1 LILSLDEKSILALS
15 PRWAAAA
22 RPSALHRITRAESE
36 SWLRSEALDAGGPA
50 IWGVFD
56 FEAVGPWRI
65 RTRTGN
71 VARPDDS
78 WSAWSLPLSA
88 PGGRIE
94 SPTARYLQFEAR
106 YEGADARDNLRAPS
120 IAWQA
125 VNRAPRVAEATA
137 VRFEPDPRTASRLNR
152 AGPLGPIVNQLA
164 QAAKSVD
171 NEPTRVRGGI
181 MPEEILQPLFGL
193 VLLEWKA
200 EDPDKDRI
208 AARIEIV
215 SEEGEAVLL
224 LEEAFTGNQY
234 LINARNL
241 PDGRY
246 RARVIV
252 SDLRD
257 NTPATALTD
266 SRLSEVFLVDNAP
279 PEIRLAASPHATGGV
294 MITGT
299 ARDASTRIAAIHVLD
314 EDGGWTRIT
323 PDDGICDQPEES
335 FRFMRPAGRGRRL
348 VVVKALDSHGN
359 VGYARLSY

>member
-1 LILSLDEKSILALS
+1 
-15 PRWAAAA
+15 
-22 RPSALHRITRAESE
+22 
-36 SWLRSEALDAGGPA
+36 
-50 IWGVFD
+50 
-56 FEAVGPWRI
+56 
-65 RTRTGN
+65 
-71 VARPDDS
+71 
-78 WSAWSLPLSA
+78 
-88 PGGRIE
+88 
-94 SPTARYLQFEAR
+94 
-106 YEGADARDNLRAPS
+106 
-120 IAWQA
+120 
-125 VNRAPRVAEATA
+125 
-137 VRFEPDPRTASRLNR
+137 
-152 AGPLGPIVNQLA
+152 
-164 QAAKSVD
+164 
-171 NEPTRVRGGI
+171 